1 MLLDGCVDQRVEACE
16 AEVEYVHEAGEV
28 SRSTD
33 SRTTSLYRRS
43 VLSPAP
49 AGSST
54 CLQDGFKRL
63 QKEGCFLVRVFTVR
77 AGGARVGQF
86 APRGFDSDSLHRRL
100 GSLQPVPSKA
110 SWPTCQEGFLFNEG
124 VHSDI
129 PQPVVTPPEPS
140 G

>member
-16 AEVEYVHEAGEV
+16 AEVEHVHEAGEV

-63 QKEGCFLVRVFTVR
+63 EKEGCKVTRVFTVQ

-110 SWPTCQEGFLFNEG
+110 SQSTCQQRLLFVEGLHGN
-124 VHSDI
+124 I
-129 PQPVVTPPEPS
+129 PQPPLTPPEPS